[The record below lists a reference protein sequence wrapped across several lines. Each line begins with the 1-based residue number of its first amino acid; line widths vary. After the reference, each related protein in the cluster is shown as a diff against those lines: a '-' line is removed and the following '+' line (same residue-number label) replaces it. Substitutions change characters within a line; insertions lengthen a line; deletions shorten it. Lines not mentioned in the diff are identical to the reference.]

1 MFWQKLLA
9 FFGVQVIQVD
19 SREKR
24 LQQGQWDQL
33 ERELEQMRARCL
45 DAARAKYATDRVRAD
60 EVVVDESR
68 PDEEKAEN
76 LRVTY
81 EHSRTSVKERLLAM
95 LGLQLIEVHVY
106 VAECRVQKRI
116 AHRGLG
122 GTWREAYGSLY
133 SQLTD
138 GTMQIDAPEA
148 RASKPAIREVSIE
161 LSDDAGPPAEIDR
174 A

>member
-9 FFGVQVIQVD
+9 WFGVQVIQVD
-19 SREKR
+19 ARERR
-24 LQQGQWDQL
+24 LQQGDWDQL

-45 DAARAKYATDRVRAD
+45 EAARAKYVSDRVRAE

-68 PDEEKAEN
+68 PDEEKAED

-81 EHSRTSVKERLLAM
+81 EHSRTSLKERLLAM

-106 VAECRVQKRI
+106 VAECRVQRRI

-122 GTWREAYGSLY
+122 GTWREAYGSLFG
-133 SQLTD
+133 QLTE
-138 GTMQIDAPEA
+138 GKMQLDTAEA
-148 RASKPAIREVSIE
+148 RASKPVVREVSIE
-161 LSDDAGPPAEIDR
+161 LSDAGAPAEIDR
-174 A
+174 TP

>member
-9 FFGVQVIQVD
+9 VFGVQVIQVD
-19 SREKR
+19 AREKR

-45 DAARAKYATDRVRAD
+45 EAARAKYLTDRVREGD
-60 EVVVDESR
+60 IVIDESR
-68 PDEEKAEN
+68 PDENKAED

-81 EHSRTSVKERLLAM
+81 EHSRTSVKERILAM

-133 SQLTD
+133 NQLTD
-138 GTMQIDAPEA
+138 GSMQLDAAEA
-148 RASKPAIREVSIE
+148 RASKPVLREVSIE
-161 LSDDAGPPAEIDR
+161 LSDAGPPAEIDR
-174 A
+174 TL